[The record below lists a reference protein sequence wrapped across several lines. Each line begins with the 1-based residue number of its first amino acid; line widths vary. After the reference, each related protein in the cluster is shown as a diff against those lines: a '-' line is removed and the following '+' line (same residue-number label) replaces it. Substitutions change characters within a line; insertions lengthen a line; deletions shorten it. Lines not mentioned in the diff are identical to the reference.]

1 MKIYTKTGDK
11 GTTSLKGGKRVPK
24 FHERIEV
31 YGNVDELISYMG
43 LIRSHDI
50 DESDKKMIIE
60 IQDWLMTCGDIL
72 ATDSDNKSVK
82 IPELKE
88 EDIQMLEK
96 EIDKIEKKLPSL
108 KKFILP
114 GGHVT
119 VAFCHIARTVCR
131 KAERK
136 IVKLSSESF
145 VPELIIKYFNRLS
158 DYLFVLARKFSA
170 DFKINEIQWTP
181 KLKMINKFLYFCSF
195 FTKII

>member
-181 KLKMINKFLYFCSF
+181 KL
-195 FTKII
+195 